1 MTPGVLRK
9 TRREIEPESFFSKS
23 NPLIPLVFHGG
34 SSIPAP
40 RSPREPLPNLGIRL
54 LGNILRISVLLC
66 LVSLSVISEERV
78 DHSDVDRSSD
88 FDNIWVI

>member
-1 MTPGVLRK
+1 M
-9 TRREIEPESFFSKS
+9 
-23 NPLIPLVFHGG
+23 FHGG

-40 RSPREPLPNLGIRL
+40 RSPREPLPKLGIRL
-54 LGNILRISVLLC
+54 LGNILRISVLLG

-88 FDNIWVI
+88 FDTHMGYLIQSTRADSGNVYAERS